1 MNERK
6 KERERERESERNI
19 EQMIDDGND
28 YDCYSRS
35 LGLS

>member
-1 MNERK
+1 MY
-6 KERERERESERNI
+6 EREREEVILESKCVI
-19 EQMIDDGND
+19 FDDDND

>member
-1 MNERK
+1 MNER
-6 KERERERESERNI
+6 ERKNGNERNI
-19 EQMIDDGND
+19 EQMIDDGDD